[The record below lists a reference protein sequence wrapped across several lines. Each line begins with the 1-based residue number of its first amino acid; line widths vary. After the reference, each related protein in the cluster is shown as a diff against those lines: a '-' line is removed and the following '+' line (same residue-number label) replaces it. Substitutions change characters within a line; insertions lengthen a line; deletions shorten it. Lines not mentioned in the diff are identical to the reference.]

1 MRKILIILFAVISL
15 SAYSEKD
22 KMQIEKTPLDFKNLF
37 YTTTDDSVSCYRI
50 PSIDSAPNGDL
61 IAAIDQRV
69 SLCGDLKWNNDINIV
84 IRRSSDNG

>member
-15 SAYSEKD
+15 SAYSQKD

-50 PSIDSAPNGDL
+50 LSIDSAPN
-61 IAAIDQRV
+61 
-69 SLCGDLKWNNDINIV
+69 GDLKWNNDINIV